1 MTLKFALLEVLFGI
15 FCLSAQ
21 AQGTASQSPKGD
33 ASPFAPA
40 FASAAATNSMEALDT
55 KRELTVGDR
64 VSYRVVEERS
74 EARPLVV
81 TDSGEIEVPL
91 IGRVKASGKSCARLA
106 KEIKAELE
114 KDYFYRATVIVGLDS
129 VTQKSRGF
137 IYVTGAVHNQGAIEI
152 PQVGAFTVS
161 KAIMRAGGFSD
172 FANRKNV
179 RLIRKGKEAV
189 PVDVKALF
197 EGTASEDPVLNSD
210 DVIIVLENRVNF

>member
-1 MTLKFALLEVLFGI
+1 MMPKVAILEVLSFL
-15 FCLSAQ
+15 FCLFAQ
-21 AQGTASQSPKGD
+21 AQGTASEPPKGE
-33 ASPFAPA
+33 ASSFSPA
-40 FASAAATNSMEALDT
+40 FASAAVTNSMEALDT

-81 TDSGEIEVPL
+81 TDSGELEVPL
-91 IGRVKASGKSCARLA
+91 IGRFKAAGKSCYKLA
-106 KEIKAELE
+106 KEIKLELE
-114 KDYFYRATVIVGLDS
+114 KEYFYRATVIVGLDS
-129 VTQKSRGF
+129 VTQKSRGY

-179 RLIRKGKEAV
+179 RLIRKGKDAT

-197 EGTASEDPVLNSD
+197 EGAASEDPVLNSD